1 MWHGAGRL
9 AKAGALLFIS
19 LTASGRLQP
28 QMILT
33 CPACD
38 TKYVVKDGAIPSA
51 GRQVR
56 CASCKHSWHQ
66 DPEAGLPEQEAAPA
80 EQPQGTVD
88 FGGPPQP
95 QPDAEPEP
103 VAEIPA
109 AAEADMM
116 VAEEPQPDVGYHE
129 AEWEDVREEASED
142 PSSPPAEAIRAG
154 GSWEPPAPELAE
166 ELPVET
172 YQPPAPAEE
181 EFVGYAPIDG
191 DDEPHKRRWPLL
203 IGIILLIVAAAAA
216 FWFLAPPE
224 WKARAGIAETGAT
237 PLQLMITNRDR
248 QVLESGNEL
257 VAISGRVI
265 NPTDDEQRVPPI
277 RAELRD
283 SRTKTLVH
291 SWTIAAPAQTLAPR
305 SSASFNSAEVDVPKG
320 GDELT
325 VTLGG

>member
-1 MWHGAGRL
+1 
-9 AKAGALLFIS
+9 
-19 LTASGRLQP
+19 
-28 QMILT
+28 MILT

-38 TKYVVKDGAIPSA
+38 TKYVVKDGAIPPA

-66 DPEAGLPEQEAAPA
+66 DPEIAPIEQESALA
-80 EQPQGTVD
+80 EQPSAAAD

-95 QPDAEPEP
+95 GPQADPEP
-103 VAEIPA
+103 IAEVPA

-116 VAEEPQPDVGYHE
+116 IAEEPQPDVGE
-129 AEWEDVREEASED
+129 AEWEEIPEEAGQDPISQPDQSEQ
-142 PSSPPAEAIRAG
+142 PEEPAYSSE
-154 GSWEPPAPELAE
+154 SWEPPEPAEATPPE
-166 ELPVET
+166 P
-172 YQPPAPAEE
+172 YRQPEPAEE
-181 EFVGYAPIDG
+181 EFVGYAPING
-191 DDEPHKRRWPLL
+191 DEEPRRSRWPLL
-203 IGIILLIVAAAAA
+203 IGLIVLIAAAAAA

-224 WKARAGIAETGAT
+224 WKARAGIAEASAT

-248 QVLESGNEL
+248 QMLESGNEL

-265 NPTDDEQRVPPI
+265 NPTDSEQRVPPI

-283 SRTKTLVH
+283 SRTKALVH